1 MLVVHPIV
9 RKLEGGDRRSLGRAP
24 EIVAEAIDDPDLFKA
39 LVSCLLSDDPLVRM
53 RAADAME
60 KVSAR
65 HPEYLQSHKGFLIG
79 QAAESAQKEVRWH
92 LAQMLPRLALSP
104 KEARQVV
111 ALMIRYFEDASSIV
125 KTNAMQALADLAGS
139 HPALRPSVMLH
150 LRELT
155 AIGTPA
161 MKARGRMLLAA
172 MAGKPRRRS
181 RSSSA

>member
-1 MLVVHPIV
+1 MHPML

-24 EIVAEAIDDPDLFKA
+24 EVVAEVIDDPGLFKA
-39 LVSCLLSDDPLVRM
+39 LVCGLLSDDAVVRM

-65 HPEYLQSHKGFLIG
+65 HPEYLQSHKGFLIR
-79 QAAESAQKEVRWH
+79 QAAGSDQKEVRWH
-92 LAQMLPRLALSP
+92 LAQMLPRLALTP
-104 KEARQVV
+104 KETRQVV
-111 ALMIRYFEDASSIV
+111 GLMIRYFEDGSSIV
-125 KTNAMQALADLAGS
+125 KTHAMQALADLAGRN
-139 HPALRPSVMLH
+139 PALRPSVMLH

-161 MKARGRMLLAA
+161 MRARGRMLLAA